1 MKALI
6 FGGTGFIG
14 QELTCELLSHDYEVC
29 VVTRSKSR
37 SQEKV
42 IKGVE
47 LMEWD
52 GDTPLSQLDNLQKF
66 DVVVNLAG
74 ESIANGRWIESVKQ
88 KILHSRVEVTRAI
101 VEAILSRA
109 LTPKVLISGS
119 AIGYYGAHGDEILTE
134 EAVAGEDF
142 LASVCKQ
149 WEEQAYRGQNELTRV
164 VVIRTGVV
172 LGTQGA
178 LTRMVKPFKAHM
190 GGSVGSGTQLLSWVH
205 VKDVVGMIRF
215 SIENTHIIGAV
226 NATAPEPTQMKAFAN
241 CIGTV
246 LSSPSWL
253 AVPEFMIK
261 LALGEMSEI
270 VLKGQRV
277 IPEKMLQNGYKFKFP
292 ELKSALED
300 ILLKK

>member
-14 QELTCELLSHDYEVC
+14 QELTRELLSHGYQVY
-29 VVTRSKSR
+29 VVTRDKSR
-37 SQEKV
+37 FQSKV
-42 IKGVE
+42 LKGVE
-47 LMEWD
+47 LMEWN
-52 GDTPLSQLDNLQKF
+52 GETPLSQLDNLQKF

-74 ESIANGRWIESVKQ
+74 ESIANGRWSESVKQ
-88 KILHSRVEVTRAI
+88 KILHSRVEVTRTI

-119 AIGYYGAHGDEILTE
+119 AIGYYGAHGDETLTE
-134 EAVAGEDF
+134 EAGAGEDF

-190 GGSVGSGTQLLSWVH
+190 GGSVGSGTQWLSWVH
-205 VKDVVGMIRF
+205 VKDVAGMIRF

-226 NATAPEPTQMKAFAN
+226 NATAPEPAQMKAFAN

-253 AVPEFMIK
+253 TVPEFVIK

-277 IPEKMLQNGYKFKFP
+277 IPQKMLQNGYKFKFP
-292 ELKSALED
+292 ELKSALEN